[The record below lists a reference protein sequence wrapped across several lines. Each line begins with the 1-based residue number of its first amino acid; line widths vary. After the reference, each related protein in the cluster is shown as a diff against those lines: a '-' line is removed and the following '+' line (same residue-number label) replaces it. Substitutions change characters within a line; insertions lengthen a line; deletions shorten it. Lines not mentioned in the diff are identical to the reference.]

1 MGSHIVAA
9 AIVGALVA
17 GTAAHATQDVIRGNK
32 DIEMHAGDVDIDVG
46 RPEDYKHVDAALW
59 AGDLTA
65 TPFHVNKGGLFRSFD
80 WNGNGPYRLHAHLM
94 AGDLRLFSKSAER

>member
-1 MGSHIVAA
+1 MGSNIVAA

-46 RPEDYKHVDAALW
+46 RPED
-59 AGDLTA
+59 
-65 TPFHVNKGGLFRSFD
+65 
-80 WNGNGPYRLHAHLM
+80 
-94 AGDLRLFSKSAER
+94 